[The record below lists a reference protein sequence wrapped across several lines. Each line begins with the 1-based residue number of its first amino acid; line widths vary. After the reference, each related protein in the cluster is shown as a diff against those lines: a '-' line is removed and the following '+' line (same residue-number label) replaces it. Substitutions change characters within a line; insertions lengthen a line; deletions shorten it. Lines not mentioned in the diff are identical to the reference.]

1 MTGKCVSA
9 VVPRSSMARADADAM
24 YALFA
29 RYYLRV
35 DRATFDRDLDEK
47 DWVLLLRDELGDV
60 RGFTTLKLFEIT
72 VLGRPLR
79 AIFNGNT
86 IIDRDC
92 WGDQELGRAW
102 CRFMAD
108 VALEAP
114 SAPLYW
120 FLICS
125 GYRTYLYLP
134 FFFRDFYPRC
144 DGGTPAFEA
153 ALIDHLGKMK
163 YPQEYADGL
172 VRVREPRECL
182 LSDLA
187 VPPPHKLS
195 NPHIKYFVDRNP
207 GYLRGDEL
215 VCVTEFS
222 LENTRRYAHDALANS
237 VVLR

>member
-1 MTGKCVSA
+1 MPEKCVSS
-9 VVPRSSMARADADAM
+9 VVARLSISRADADAM
-24 YALFA
+24 YALFGH
-29 RYYLRV
+29 YYLKV
-35 DRATFDRDLDEK
+35 DRVTFDRDLEEK
-47 DWVLLLRDELGDV
+47 DWVLLLRDGSGDV
-60 RGFTTLKLFEIT
+60 RGFTTLKLFDVT
-72 VLGRPLR
+72 VHGRPLR

-108 VALEAP
+108 LKLET
-114 SAPLYW
+114 SSVPLYW

-134 FFFRDFYPRC
+134 FFFRDFYPRH
-144 DGGTPAFEA
+144 DNKTPAFEA
-153 ALIDHLGKMK
+153 VLIDHLGRMK
-163 YPQEYADGL
+163 YPQEYADGV

-182 LSDLA
+182 QSDLA
-187 VPPPHKLS
+187 VPPPHRVS
-195 NPHIKYFVDRNP
+195 NPHVKYFVDRNS

-222 LENTRRYAHDALANS
+222 LENTRRTAHDALANS
-237 VVLR
+237 AVLR